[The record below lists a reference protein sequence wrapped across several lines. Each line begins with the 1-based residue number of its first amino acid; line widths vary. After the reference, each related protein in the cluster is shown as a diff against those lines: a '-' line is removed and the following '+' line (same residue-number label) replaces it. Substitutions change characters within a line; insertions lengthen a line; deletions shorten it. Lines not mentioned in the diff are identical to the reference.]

1 MNGTQAVV
9 DRLVQATNDHDL
21 DGLVACFAEDY
32 ANETPVHPGRSFRG
46 RTQVRQNW
54 EQIFAFVPD
63 LTAKVISSTIAD
75 ETAWTEWEMT
85 GTRRDG
91 TAHQMRASSCSAFAA
106 ALPNGL
112 GSTSSLS
119 IRVPARSTTPYA
131 NRWRGNDRRRRRY
144 RAAR

>member
-1 MNGTQAVV
+1 MNGTQVVV

-91 TAHQMRASSCSAFAA
+91 TAHQMRGVILFGVRGGVAQW
-106 ALPNGL
+106 
-112 GSTSSLS
+112 
-119 IRVPARSTTPYA
+119 ARFYLEPVDSGTGTVDDA
-131 NRWRGNDRRRRRY
+131 VREQV
-144 RAAR
+144 ARQ

>member
-1 MNGTQAVV
+1 MV

-21 DGLVACFAEDY
+21 EGLASCFAEDY

-46 RTQVRQNW
+46 RAQVHQNW

-63 LTAKVISSTIAD
+63 LRAEVTASAIAG

-91 TAHQMRASSCSAFAA
+91 TAHQMRGVIVFGVRDSVAQW
-106 ALPNGL
+106 
-112 GSTSSLS
+112 
-119 IRVPARSTTPYA
+119 ARFYLEPVDSGTGTVDDA
-131 NRWRGNDRRRRRY
+131 VREQVARG
-144 RAAR
+144 

>member
-1 MNGTQAVV
+1 MDGTQAVV

-91 TAHQMRASSCSAFAA
+91 TAHQMRGVILFGVRGGVAQW
-106 ALPNGL
+106 
-112 GSTSSLS
+112 
-119 IRVPARSTTPYA
+119 ARFYLEPVDSGTGTVDDA
-131 NRWRGNDRRRRRY
+131 VREQV
-144 RAAR
+144 ARQ